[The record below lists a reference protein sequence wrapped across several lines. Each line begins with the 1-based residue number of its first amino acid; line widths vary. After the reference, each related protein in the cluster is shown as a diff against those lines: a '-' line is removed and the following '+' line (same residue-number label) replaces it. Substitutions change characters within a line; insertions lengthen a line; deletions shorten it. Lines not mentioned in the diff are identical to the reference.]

1 VYRAET
7 PMPSSPLPGL
17 PACAGF
23 ADRVVGSL
31 WWQIRFPDLGLGAV
45 PRFRPGNGARQAFF
59 REDEGGP
66 TITLPRRY
74 RTKGVVLHEL
84 THWAL
89 HREVDLPH
97 HGWTFARVLV
107 DATLEF
113 LGPER
118 AGALEAAFRTQRVRV
133 GRESRVDPTGRPR
146 YGWDERLHLGRGREL
161 TLTWSVAGE
170 LFPETTTGQF
180 TGYARGARS
189 VQLVPAEGDP
199 VEVPTSAVFAVE
211 AARTAVHA

>member
-1 VYRAET
+1 
-7 PMPSSPLPGL
+7 MPSSPLPGL
-17 PACAGF
+17 PACAAY

-31 WWQIRFPDLGLGAV
+31 WWQIRFPDFGLGDV

-59 REDEGGP
+59 REDEDGP

-89 HREVDLPH
+89 HREVALPH

-118 AGALEAAFRTQRVRV
+118 AGALEEAFRTHGVRV
-133 GRESRVDPTGRPR
+133 GGPGRVDPAGRPR
-146 YGWDERLHLGRGREL
+146 YGWDERLHLARGREV
-161 TLTWSVAGE
+161 TVAWSPPGE
-170 LFPETTTGQF
+170 LFPETATGRFVGF
-180 TGYARGARS
+180 TRGARS
-189 VQLVPAEGDP
+189 VQLLSVEDGTIEVPADC
-199 VEVPTSAVFAVE
+199 VFAVE
-211 AARTAVHA
+211 AVRTAVHA